1 MEESI
6 AIKHAEGNVFVDNFD
21 HEVTLSVW
29 THSGHTRVHL
39 TQEQAK
45 AVAEALN
52 IAINEAAK
60 VEAA

>member
-29 THSGHTRVHL
+29 THGGHTRVHL

-52 IAINEAAK
+52 TAINEAAK

>member
-6 AIKHAEGNVFVDNFD
+6 AIKHAEGNVFVDTFD
-21 HEVTLSVW
+21 HEVVLSVW
-29 THSGHTRVHL
+29 THGGHTRVHL

-52 IAINEAAK
+52 TAINAAAK